1 MFFSNKQKLASNE
14 VIITNEELVTLR
26 KKATVYDQLCQANP
40 ISHATTIKKNAE
52 IVNKSSLKRLKRVED
67 NYSLVQNLV
76 AQAQE
81 MTDLSN
87 ESVSL
92 ANQTAS
98 HSDQSLEQL
107 RSLTQKIEI
116 AEQRIEA
123 FSVLLDGFNKN
134 NQTVTQQ
141 VEAIKGIADQTNLLA
156 LNAAI
161 EAARAGE
168 YGRGFAVVADEVRT
182 LASTANSSAE
192 EIQIEMNKIID
203 ISSTIVKQ
211 QETVVNSISESKR
224 VSEDIAASLN
234 NVNSFSQQSSSAAKA
249 VIKKIDGQTR
259 DASTILDNI
268 TEIVEDTKQAVTGS
282 AKNIELGSQLITDL
296 SIVKY

>member
-1 MFFSNKQKLASNE
+1 MFFSNKQKLEANE
-14 VIITNEELVTLR
+14 AIITNNELDTLR
-26 KKATVYDQLCQANP
+26 RKAAAYDQLCQANP
-40 ISHATTIKKNAE
+40 SSHAATIKINAE
-52 IVNKSSLKRLKRVED
+52 NVNQSSHKRLKRVED
-67 NYSLVQNLV
+67 NFSLVQNLV
-76 AQAQE
+76 TQAQE
-81 MTDLSN
+81 MADLSN
-87 ESVSL
+87 ESVLL

-123 FSVLLDGFNKN
+123 FSILLDGFNKN

-192 EIQIEMNKIID
+192 EIQIEMNKIIE

-234 NVNSFSQQSSSAAKA
+234 NVNTFSQQSSSAAKA
-249 VIKKIDGQTR
+249 VIERIDSQTR

-268 TEIVEDTKQAVTGS
+268 TAIVEDTKEAVTGS
-282 AKNIELGSQLITDL
+282 AKNIELSSQLISDL
-296 SIVKY
+296 SIVK

>member
-1 MFFSNKQKLASNE
+1 MFFSNKQNLAANE
-14 VIITNEELVTLR
+14 AIITNNELDTLR
-26 KKATVYDQLCQANP
+26 QKAAAYDQLCHANP
-40 ISHATTIKKNAE
+40 SNHAAVIKKNAE
-52 IVNKSSLKRLKRVED
+52 SVNQASQKRLERVED
-67 NYSLVQNLV
+67 NFSLVQNLV
-76 AQAQE
+76 NQAQE
-81 MTDLSN
+81 MADLSN

-92 ANQTAS
+92 ADQTAA

-234 NVNSFSQQSSSAAKA
+234 NVNSFSQQSSTAAKA
-249 VIKKIDGQTR
+249 VIKRIEIQTR
-259 DASTILDNI
+259 DASIILNNI
-268 TEIVEDTKQAVTGS
+268 EQIVDDTKQAVAGS
-282 AKNIELGSQLITDL
+282 AKNIELGSQLLADL
-296 SIVKY
+296 SIIK

>member
-1 MFFSNKQKLASNE
+1 MFFSNKQNLASNE
-14 VIITNEELVTLR
+14 AIITNNELDTLR
-26 KKATVYDQLCQANP
+26 QKAAAYDQLCQANP
-40 ISHATTIKKNAE
+40 SDHAAVIKKNAE
-52 IVNKSSLKRLKRVED
+52 NVNQASQKRLERVED
-67 NYSLVQNLV
+67 NFSLVQNLV
-76 AQAQE
+76 NQAQE
-81 MTDLSN
+81 MADLSN
-87 ESVSL
+87 KSVSL
-92 ANQTAS
+92 ADQTAV

-203 ISSTIVKQ
+203 ISSTIVQQ

-234 NVNSFSQQSSSAAKA
+234 SVNSFSQQSSSAAKA
-249 VIKKIDGQTR
+249 VIERIDIQTR
-259 DASTILDNI
+259 DASIILNNI
-268 TEIVEDTKQAVTGS
+268 AQIVDDTKQAVTGS
-282 AKNIELGSQLITDL
+282 AKNIELGSQLLADL
-296 SIVKY
+296 SIIK